1 VKASKAVS
9 LVFLIILSLCLVDTQ
24 PVMSQSSGTI
34 YIRSDGS
41 VDPPTAPIQRDENVY
56 TLTDNIIDYF
66 LVVQRD
72 NIVIDGAGYT
82 LEGTGSGTGIR
93 LTDRTNVTI
102 KNVKIQYFSVGIALD
117 GSYYNAIS
125 GNNITHN
132 DYQASI
138 FVFGN
143 SSNNKITNNNI
154 EANNVNGIWLNSSSN
169 NIISENKIKANG
181 FEGIIVSG
189 GSNNSI
195 SGNVIERNNGDGI
208 YLAADSSS
216 ITVTENYIKEN
227 NPNGILL
234 LYSSSNT
241 ISTNTLKNNYR
252 GVYLDASSNNTIVV
266 NNIKAN
272 YEDGIYLYNSSN
284 NTVIGNIIYNNGYT
298 GVALWFSSNNTVD
311 ENIIT
316 SNAEGV
322 RLQSSCNNN
331 TVSGNDIK
339 SNKEGVYIVWSSDN
353 RIYHN
358 NFINNTQEVHF
369 YESGHANIW
378 DNGEEGNYWDN
389 YTGID
394 SDGDG
399 IGDTPYIISENNIDR
414 YPLMKPAVILDPPKD
429 LPIPDPT
436 QMLVVAVVAIVL
448 AIIVSLA
455 FYRRK
460 KRVIQ

>member
-1 VKASKAVS
+1 MKASKAGS
-9 LVFLIILSLCLVDTQ
+9 LVFLIILSLCLVNTQ

-41 VDPPTAPIQRDENVY
+41 VDPPTAPIQRDEHVY

-82 LEGTGSGTGIR
+82 LEGTGSGTGIS

-117 GSYYNAIS
+117 GSYFNAIS

-154 EANNVNGIWLNSSSN
+154 EANNVNGVWLNSSSN

-195 SGNVIERNNGDGI
+195 SGNVIEKNNGDGI
-208 YLAADSSS
+208 YLAADSSTT
-216 ITVTENYIKEN
+216 TVTENYIKEN

-241 ISTNTLKNNYR
+241 ILTNILKNNYR
-252 GVYLDASSNNTIVV
+252 GVYLDASPNNTIVG
-266 NNIKAN
+266 NNI
-272 YEDGIYLYNSSN
+272 IHS
-284 NTVIGNIIYNNGYT
+284 GYT

-311 ENIIT
+311 GNNIK

-331 TVSGNDIK
+331 TVSGNDIGN
-339 SNKEGVYIVWSSDN
+339 NKEGVYIVRSSDN

-369 YESGHANIW
+369 YESGYANFW
-378 DNGEEGNYWDN
+378 DDGEEGNYWDN

-414 YPLMKPAVILDPPKD
+414 YPLMEPVVIEPPKD
-429 LPIPDPT
+429 EIPTIPDPT
-436 QMLVVAVVAIVL
+436 QMLVVTAVAIVL

-460 KRVIQ
+460 KRVMQ